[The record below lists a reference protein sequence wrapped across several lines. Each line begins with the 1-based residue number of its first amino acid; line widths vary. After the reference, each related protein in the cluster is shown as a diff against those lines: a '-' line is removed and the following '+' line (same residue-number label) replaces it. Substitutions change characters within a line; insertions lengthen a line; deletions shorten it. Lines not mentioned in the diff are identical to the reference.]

1 MVAPA
6 VEGIDLFKI
15 ADRSISGWIPSF
27 KAGTVSHVRQPFCSQ
42 LEERLM
48 LWLEYNPQVARYAR
62 GDIGPQFATTYRLP
76 IPKDAPFPIGYTFEG
91 HPHTYLPD
99 IVGTLTSGKMFI
111 AEAGMEDDK
120 RGDRNLA
127 KAEAARRLARLGQG
141 IFWIGTEKILTKF
154 RHYNLVFLHARRESF
169 PAFADIAGAVLSVW
183 PWGEVATVEEVARR
197 LSQRWPPD
205 LVEAAIWKV
214 VADSAAAGHLL
225 VDLEQFTLDRK
236 HPLAL
241 LPPDA
246 APILPAPLPD
256 TLEPVPARDV
266 ATVSSEPARLVPGP
280 TFDASRL
287 PEPQREQFHRN
298 LRAVE
303 LVLAGAT
310 QSNVAEKEG
319 IPRSTLG
326 RLVRR
331 TRLLGQIACVPRGSY
346 QRASTLHPAFQECIR
361 RLYLLPT
368 RLSMTAIREHTEMQ
382 QVVTRL
388 TKETGKPV
396 KLPSYDQVRREIH
409 RLALQPDLVAMRE
422 GAKSIPRER
431 ESAES
436 FALSIPAPAL
446 LTQVD
451 EHTMDLYVVT
461 PSGETV
467 ASRVH
472 AAVLICVKTAA
483 ILGAVLALGPLKEE
497 DYMRLVKVSLE
508 RKDHLATLSGCEHSW
523 PCYGKPAIIFH
534 DRGKIFTSERAR
546 QVLVDRLGIITEQA
560 PPYAPS
566 AKGTVETL
574 FGWMTERFER
584 RLLNTSY
591 GVHDAETAAQAGGMT
606 LEELERCFYQ
616 AIVDDYQQ
624 AFDGL
629 RRQRR
634 CVLWEQAVAQSGVP
648 PYLGSPDD
656 LKLLLMKAQNRKTP
670 HHGYHTSSGNRLS
683 FQGRWYVC
691 PGLLSRLAGR
701 EFEVYYDRRDVGVL
715 YIFVEGEYVGE
726 AYCPQLMG
734 GRVSEWEARAMRKH
748 DEEQA
753 KIAREQGL
761 PVRARI
767 QNEAGTAR
775 RRRSTEIRASEQ
787 ARQWD
792 RQRQDIHPAEVAEH
806 IASIEAKKL
815 VPPKLPPARPDA
827 EPDRPVR
834 VLPVRTIREEPQL

>member
-76 IPKDAPFPIGYTFEG
+76 IPKDAPFSIGYAFEG
-91 HPHTYLPD
+91 KPHTYLPD
-99 IVGTLTSGKMFI
+99 IVGTLTSGKLFI

-141 IFWIGTEKILTKF
+141 VFWIGTEKTLTKF
-154 RHYNLVFLHARRESF
+154 RHSNLVFLHARRESF
-169 PAFADIAGAVLSVW
+169 PAFADIASAVREVW
-183 PWGEVATVEEVARR
+183 PWGEVAAVEEVARR
-197 LSQRWPPD
+197 LSQQWPPD
-205 LVEAAIWKV
+205 LVEGAIWKV

-225 VDLEQFTLDRK
+225 VDLGQFTLSRML
-236 HPLAL
+236 PLAL

-246 APILPAPLPD
+246 APILPAPLPE
-256 TLEPVPARDV
+256 TLLPEPARNMT
-266 ATVSSEPARLVPGP
+266 AVSSEPTRLVPGP

-303 LVLAGAT
+303 MVLAGAT
-310 QSNVAEKEG
+310 QTSVAEKES

-331 TRLLGQIACVPRGSY
+331 TKLLGQIACAPRGSY
-346 QRASTLHPAFQECIR
+346 RRASAMHPAFAECIR
-361 RLYLLPT
+361 RLFLLPT

-382 QVVTRL
+382 QVVARL
-388 TKETGKPV
+388 TKEQGEPY

-409 RLALQPDLVAMRE
+409 RLELQPDLVATRE

-436 FALSIPAPAL
+436 FALSIPAPAQL
-446 LTQVD
+446 CQVD

-461 PSGETV
+461 PEGSTV

-483 ILGAVLALGPLKEE
+483 ILGAVLALGQIKEE

-546 QVLVDRLGIITEQA
+546 QVLVDRLGII
-560 PPYAPS
+560 
-566 AKGTVETL
+566 
-574 FGWMTERFER
+574 
-584 RLLNTSY
+584 
-591 GVHDAETAAQAGGMT
+591 
-606 LEELERCFYQ
+606 
-616 AIVDDYQQ
+616 
-624 AFDGL
+624 
-629 RRQRR
+629 
-634 CVLWEQAVAQSGVP
+634 
-648 PYLGSPDD
+648 
-656 LKLLLMKAQNRKTP
+656 
-670 HHGYHTSSGNRLS
+670 
-683 FQGRWYVC
+683 
-691 PGLLSRLAGR
+691 
-701 EFEVYYDRRDVGVL
+701 
-715 YIFVEGEYVGE
+715 
-726 AYCPQLMG
+726 
-734 GRVSEWEARAMRKH
+734 
-748 DEEQA
+748 
-753 KIAREQGL
+753 
-761 PVRARI
+761 
-767 QNEAGTAR
+767 
-775 RRRSTEIRASEQ
+775 
-787 ARQWD
+787 
-792 RQRQDIHPAEVAEH
+792 
-806 IASIEAKKL
+806 
-815 VPPKLPPARPDA
+815 
-827 EPDRPVR
+827 
-834 VLPVRTIREEPQL
+834 

>member
-1 MVAPA
+1 M
-6 VEGIDLFKI
+6 
-15 ADRSISGWIPSF
+15 
-27 KAGTVSHVRQPFCSQ
+27 QQ
-42 LEERLM
+42 
-48 LWLEYNPQVARYAR
+48 
-62 GDIGPQFATTYRLP
+62 
-76 IPKDAPFPIGYTFEG
+76 
-91 HPHTYLPD
+91 
-99 IVGTLTSGKMFI
+99 
-111 AEAGMEDDK
+111 
-120 RGDRNLA
+120 
-127 KAEAARRLARLGQG
+127 
-141 IFWIGTEKILTKF
+141 
-154 RHYNLVFLHARRESF
+154 
-169 PAFADIAGAVLSVW
+169 
-183 PWGEVATVEEVARR
+183 VARR
-197 LSQRWPPD
+197 LS
-205 LVEAAIWKV
+205 
-214 VADSAAAGHLL
+214 
-225 VDLEQFTLDRK
+225 
-236 HPLAL
+236 
-241 LPPDA
+241 
-246 APILPAPLPD
+246 
-256 TLEPVPARDV
+256 
-266 ATVSSEPARLVPGP
+266 
-280 TFDASRL
+280 
-287 PEPQREQFHRN
+287 
-298 LRAVE
+298 
-303 LVLAGAT
+303 
-310 QSNVAEKEG
+310 EK
-319 IPRSTLG
+319 
-326 RLVRR
+326 
-331 TRLLGQIACVPRGSY
+331 Q
-346 QRASTLHPAFQECIR
+346 
-361 RLYLLPT
+361 
-368 RLSMTAIREHTEMQ
+368 
-382 QVVTRL
+382 
-388 TKETGKPV
+388 GKRV
-396 KLPSYDQVRREIH
+396 KLPSYAQVRKEVH
-409 RLALQPDLVAMRE
+409 RLGNEPALVAVRE

-446 LTQVD
+446 LTRVD

-560 PPYAPS
+560 PPYTPS

-574 FGWMTERFER
+574 FRWMTERFEK
-584 RLLNTSY
+584 RLPNTSY

-629 RRQRR
+629 RRQRPS
-634 CVLWEQAVAQSGVP
+634 VLWELAVAQSGVP
-648 PYLGSPDD
+648 QYLGSPDD

-701 EFEVYYDRRDVGVL
+701 EFDVYYDRRDVGVL
-715 YIFVEGEYVGE
+715 YIFVEGEYLGE

-753 KIAREQGL
+753 KIAHAQGL

-767 QNEAGTAR
+767 QDEAKAAR

-792 RQRQDIHPAEVAEH
+792 RQRGDIHPSLVSERL
-806 IASIEAKKL
+806 ASVEAQITQVVTL
-815 VPPKLPPARPDA
+815 ADPVPDA
-827 EPDRPVR
+827 EPDGPVP
-834 VLPVRTIREEPQL
+834 VLPFRMMREE